1 VQETNT
7 LVLLATAAKANG
19 PAWRDDAFL
28 AVKNDV
34 FALVRRV
41 TGRDPVVARGNAA
54 GLHPGK
60 TAEIRIDDR
69 LVGWV
74 GAVDPRLLRAHG
86 LDDAAIASTILIDA
100 LPTKATRQFV
110 PLSKYPPI
118 ARDLAVIL
126 APEIAAGDVVAAV
139 RAQPLVARVD
149 VFDEY
154 RGPQIG
160 ADKKSLALHVVLQ
173 RGDATLTD
181 ADADASVAAI
191 VAELGSRYGAL
202 LRQ

>member
-1 VQETNT
+1 M
-7 LVLLATAAKANG
+7 LATSAKAGG
-19 PAWRDDAFL
+19 PAWRDDAFAAAKSDVL
-28 AVKNDV
+28 AV
-34 FALVRRV
+34 LRRV
-41 TGRDPVVARGNAA
+41 TGREPSVARGTAL

-60 TAEIRIDDR
+60 TAEIRLDDR
-69 LVGWV
+69 SVAWV

-86 LDDAAIASTILIDA
+86 LEDDVIASAILIDA
-100 LPTKATRQFV
+100 LPAKATRQFV
-110 PLSKYPPI
+110 PLSKYPSI
-118 ARDLAVIL
+118 ARDLAIIIEPGV
-126 APEIAAGDVVAAV
+126 PAGDVVAIA

-160 ADKKSLALHVVLQ
+160 ADRKSLALHVVLQ
-173 RGDATLTD
+173 RADATLTD
-181 ADADASVAAI
+181 AEADAAVATI